1 MTMTSTWC
9 PIRDTQVPIL
19 ISIIMNKTKES
30 YKIHWDFYFSIYGQL
45 CPTIEV
51 FLDRFPG
58 NTSDFSDAIRKGFF
72 IALYEYCMKK
82 YGKVLLKESKK
93 LLYRYC
99 EVHFKRN
106 LTRIARI
113 SKVINLDRKH
123 YFKSQEL
130 ALLIIT
136 DLSHFVNKV
145 RKLLKEFIL
154 AAS

>member
-58 NTSDFSDAIRKGFF
+58 NTSNFSDAIRKGFF
-72 IALYEYCMKK
+72 IALYEYCMKT

-93 LLYRYC
+93 LLYMPSSFQEKPYTYC
-99 EVHFKRN
+99 KDLQGH
-106 LTRIARI
+106 
-113 SKVINLDRKH
+113 
-123 YFKSQEL
+123 KS
-130 ALLIIT
+130 
-136 DLSHFVNKV
+136 
-145 RKLLKEFIL
+145 
-154 AAS
+154 